1 MADLIAQ
8 GELEQHRWRRPLP
21 VGTPVLLGRREGGWG
36 VPWDPRISR
45 RHARLHFD
53 GNVLTVVRLP
63 EAKNPVY
70 HHGREK
76 DEIEVRPGDSFVIGR
91 TTFSL
96 IDQRASIAIDVPPP
110 VEEQAYTA
118 SSLREVSFRNPDHRL
133 EVLSRLPDVLS
144 SGRDDRE
151 RYDRLVNMLLTG
163 IPAADAA
170 AVVSLEGDRPDSETP
185 VRLEHWDRRL
195 SASGEFQPSRGLI
208 LDACRSGRSVVHIWR
223 HTHDVRPAYT
233 ARQDIDWA
241 ACTPVLLEGKPRWAL
256 YVAGNFRRPA
266 SELSDST
273 THDLRED
280 VKFLELTA
288 GIFAAVQRIRALE
301 RRETVLSRFLS
312 PVILESIAGENPDEI
327 LSPRETE
334 VTVIFSDL
342 RGFSLETER
351 WSDNLLKLLARV
363 GDALGVMTRHILD
376 NGGVIGDFQGDAAM
390 GFWGWPIEQDDR
402 IASAAKAALGMR
414 REFESRANSTSEE
427 HATFRVGIGI
437 ATGRAVA
444 GKIGTA
450 DHAKVSVFGPVVNL
464 ASRLEGM
471 TKLLHAP
478 VLLDEAT
485 ARLVRETVPSEVAR
499 VRRLASVRPYGMDA
513 SLVVSE
519 LVPPYHEFPLLNE
532 THLRCC
538 DEAVEAFIAGDWNT
552 AYDLLRRMPSEDRGT
567 DFLMVHIAQHNRTP
581 PDDWDGAVRLAVK

>member
-1 MADLIAQ
+1 
-8 GELEQHRWRRPLP
+8 
-21 VGTPVLLGRREGGWG
+21 
-36 VPWDPRISR
+36 
-45 RHARLHFD
+45 
-53 GNVLTVVRLP
+53 
-63 EAKNPVY
+63 
-70 HHGREK
+70 
-76 DEIEVRPGDSFVIGR
+76 
-91 TTFSL
+91 
-96 IDQRASIAIDVPPP
+96 
-110 VEEQAYTA
+110 
-118 SSLREVSFRNPDHRL
+118 
-133 EVLSRLPDVLS
+133 
-144 SGRDDRE
+144 
-151 RYDRLVNMLLTG
+151 MLLTG

-170 AVVSLEGDRPDSETP
+170 AVVSLEGDRPDSETL